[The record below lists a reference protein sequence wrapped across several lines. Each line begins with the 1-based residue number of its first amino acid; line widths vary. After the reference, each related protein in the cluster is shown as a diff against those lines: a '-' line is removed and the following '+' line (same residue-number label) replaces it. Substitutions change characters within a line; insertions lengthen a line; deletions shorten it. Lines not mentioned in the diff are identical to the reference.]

1 MAITASDRAA
11 GKAASIGR
19 RTLVDLRTMGFVI
32 VLAGTQEGGPAL
44 VCSWAKPAQC
54 WHTPSFVPL
63 ASPGPP
69 QAWAVGGE
77 GLALEAAAILTGP
90 WRELVSES
98 HALHGTILCF
108 ESFADA
114 RGALKASKPL
124 LLVHLCFLSP
134 CFAVESDQ
142 QTCIRHLS
150 GAQPGTGAP
159 DARWL
164 PSGLCRDAP
173 GAHGP
178 FPVVL
183 TMTDSCPASP
193 CQP

>member
-1 MAITASDRAA
+1 MAQPWFAA
-11 GKAASIGR
+11 GPNWLS
-19 RTLVDLRTMGFVI
+19 V
-32 VLAGTQEGGPAL
+32 GTHPL
-44 VCSWAKPAQC
+44 
-54 WHTPSFVPL
+54 SFLWLHLGHPR
-63 ASPGPP
+63 PG
-69 QAWAVGGE
+69 QGEGGE
-77 GLALEAAAILTGP
+77 GRLALEAAAILTGP

-98 HALHGTILCF
+98 RALHGRILCF

-134 CFAVESDQ
+134 CFAVENDQ

-164 PSGLCRDAP
+164 PSGLCCDAP

-183 TMTDSCPASP
+183 TMTNSCPASP